1 MNMETAADI
10 LHATISQA
18 SLTFHLNHRQGP
30 QCNNLHMVCLGL
42 SNRQRWGS
50 ERVDCCHWQ
59 SCTNQQCCQNEGNN
73 LWETHGHGKA
83 KDVLHWFEGK
93 FTLEEMHYFLN
104 GYAKAANKG
113 TYLSSISK
121 LKKPSIAEQVESVL
135 AAYHAKHGNQISG
148 GTGRGA
154 TAKAGMAKAIKQNS
168 VLARVSCS
176 DFYLGGRNASDPDH

>member
-1 MNMETAADI
+1 
-10 LHATISQA
+10 
-18 SLTFHLNHRQGP
+18 
-30 QCNNLHMVCLGL
+30 
-42 SNRQRWGS
+42 
-50 ERVDCCHWQ
+50 
-59 SCTNQQCCQNEGNN
+59 
-73 LWETHGHGKA
+73 
-83 KDVLHWFEGK
+83 
-93 FTLEEMHYFLN
+93 MHYFLN